1 MPISKRN
8 AGEGRDEF
16 ISRCISEMS
25 VLEQSW
31 TTKQIQAVCYVQ
43 LHETLSKENA
53 KGTYTTDDIVGS

>member
-31 TTKQIQAVCYVQ
+31 TNKQIQAVCYVQ
-43 LHETLSKENA
+43 LHETLATENDNVPT
-53 KGTYTTDDIVGS
+53 KL

>member
-43 LHETLSKENA
+43 LHDTLSKENA
-53 KGTYTTDDIVGS
+53 KGDYIED